1 MIKFFRKIRYNLMS
15 ENKTGKYFKYAIGE
29 ILLVMVGILL
39 ALQVNNWNEWK
50 KDRKKE
56 QKILFQI
63 ENNIEESIAIWERVV
78 EIMELSNNHYQIV
91 LSAKHNNYNFN
102 DSLQMHFKRA
112 HWIGYNFTT
121 GHSTASFEALKNVG
135 FDIIVND
142 SLSNLIIDVFE
153 KNILRV
159 QQDYSRDML
168 SKDNNYEQ
176 YLTKYVN
183 GLIDDFNFANYNTLI
198 KDDYYYSI
206 LNQINGWRTGHLQ
219 RLKEFD
225 IPEMRRT
232 LGLIKEELEK

>member
-1 MIKFFRKIRYNLMS
+1 MKKISLLILVISVFVYLSCERDD
-15 ENKTGKYFKYAIGE
+15 ICPE
-29 ILLVMVGILL
+29 ITP
-39 ALQVNNWNEWK
+39 
-50 KDRKKE
+50 
-56 QKILFQI
+56 
-63 ENNIEESIAIWERVV
+63 
-78 EIMELSNNHYQIV
+78 
-91 LSAKHNNYNFN
+91 
-102 DSLQMHFKRA
+102 
-112 HWIGYNFTT
+112 TT
-121 GHSTASFEALKNVG
+121 PS
-135 FDIIVND
+135 
-142 SLSNLIIDVFE
+142 LIIDVFE

>member
-1 MIKFFRKIRYNLMS
+1 MS

-102 DSLQMHFKRA
+102 DSLQIHFKRA

-183 GLIDDFNFANYNTLI
+183 GLIDDFNF
-198 KDDYYYSI
+198 KS
-206 LNQINGWRTGHLQ
+206 NQW
-219 RLKEFD
+219 
-225 IPEMRRT
+225 
-232 LGLIKEELEK
+232 LEDRSSSKVKRI

>member
-1 MIKFFRKIRYNLMS
+1 MS

-91 LSAKHNNYNFN
+91 LSAKHNNYNFS
-102 DSLQMHFKRA
+102 DSLQIHFKRA